1 MTSSNLKE
9 VWRSTREERKRFA
22 SFALKKFRK
31 NKPDLAKKIEK
42 MNLEDEWIM
51 YDVEKKLNS
60 KKRAYNNDLKKFT
73 EDEL

>member
-1 MTSSNLKE
+1 MTSSNLKA
-9 VWRSTREERKRFA
+9 VWRSTRSERKRFA

-31 NKPDLAKKIEK
+31 AKPELAKKIDK
-42 MNLEDEWIM
+42 LNLEDEWIM
-51 YDVEKKLNS
+51 YDTEKKLGN